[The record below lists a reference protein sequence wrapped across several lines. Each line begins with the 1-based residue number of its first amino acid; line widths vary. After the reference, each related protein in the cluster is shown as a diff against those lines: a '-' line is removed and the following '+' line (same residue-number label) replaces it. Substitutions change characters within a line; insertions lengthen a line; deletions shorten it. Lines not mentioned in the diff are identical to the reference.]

1 VCKKCQL
8 SNKIRF
14 RSIILCR
21 VIHYLKKE
29 EKLKKLISSL
39 LIAVILTQIVGC
51 YSYQEIT
58 KDEFIR
64 AEDYV
69 DLQVITKNNHTYKFD
84 GGDYIVKEDSISGSG
99 KIVTPMLK
107 RRDYKDFNG
116 SIYLGDIESLKF
128 DSFNVLITIIGIAA
142 TAGIILWISSGVSVG
157 VPLKE
162 WSIKDKW

>member
-1 VCKKCQL
+1 M
-8 SNKIRF
+8 
-14 RSIILCR
+14 
-21 VIHYLKKE
+21 
-29 EKLKKLISSL
+29 

-84 GGDYIVKEDSISGSG
+84 GGDYIVKEDSIYGSG
-99 KIVTPMLK
+99 KFVNRKPRKTVF
-107 RRDYKDFNG
+107 KDFTG

-128 DSFNVLITIIGIAA
+128 DSFNVLITIIGIASI
-142 TAGIILWISSGVSVG
+142 AGIIALVFQNAGPSLKGWGTSGSG
-157 VPLKE
+157 NAL
-162 WSIKDKW
+162 